1 MSISNLL
8 YELREEKKNLE
19 TIVTQDGIR
28 DFNQYRFFVGQ
39 ISGLETAIEIC
50 KNIFKGEINEHL

>member
-8 YELREEKKNLE
+8 SELREEKKRYELS
-19 TIVTQDGIR
+19 VTQDGIR
-28 DFNQYRFFVGQ
+28 DFAQYKFLIGH
-39 ISGLETAIEIC
+39 ISGLENAIEIC